1 MGPQEPTAYRLKE
14 LTEIAAYL
22 LDEIKAHERLIK
34 KINRFNTIISVLDTG
49 LIKST
54 RVVSIAAF
62 ASDSDLQFGLH

>member
-22 LDEIKAHERLIK
+22 LDEIKALERLIK
-34 KINRFNTIISVLDTG
+34 KIKRFNTIISVLDTG